1 MESNAI
7 AGRQSVF
14 LEDHEI
20 FGSSCAQNIHT
31 HGIAASQHLPLIW
44 EQKKMIV
51 AGCTNLIWNKNND
64 CISLYQFN

>member
-44 EQKKMIV
+44 EQKK
-51 AGCTNLIWNKNND
+51 ND
-64 CISLYQFN
+64 RSRLH